1 MAQLKSV
8 NLAFSGNNTD
18 TTGDV
23 NLANG
28 TLAIKGDTTYITTT
42 ANTNGIT
49 IAGKTQDI
57 SVNANGVASA
67 NKGMADAKNV
77 AQSINDAI
85 SKSAYTWTVSANG
98 DAGESVAKGNKVD
111 FNGDSSNIT
120 VERAGKKIT
129 TKLNKDITVDSV
141 KANK

>member
-1 MAQLKSV
+1 MIKVLRVRSNDGRTNKYGGLAGNVLTSTNAAVSVGEGASVTRQITGVAAGKNNTDAVNVAQLMSV

-57 SVNANGVASA
+57 SVNANGVA
-67 NKGMADAKNV
+67 
-77 AQSINDAI
+77 I
-85 SKSAYTWTVSANG
+85 SQ
-98 DAGESVAKGNKVD
+98 
-111 FNGDSSNIT
+111 
-120 VERAGKKIT
+120 
-129 TKLNKDITVDSV
+129 
-141 KANK
+141 

>member
-1 MAQLKSV
+1 M
-8 NLAFSGNNTD
+8 
-18 TTGDV
+18 

-67 NKGMADAKNV
+67 NKGMADAK
-77 AQSINDAI
+77 
-85 SKSAYTWTVSANG
+85 T
-98 DAGESVAKGNKVD
+98 
-111 FNGDSSNIT
+111 
-120 VERAGKKIT
+120 
-129 TKLNKDITVDSV
+129 
-141 KANK
+141 